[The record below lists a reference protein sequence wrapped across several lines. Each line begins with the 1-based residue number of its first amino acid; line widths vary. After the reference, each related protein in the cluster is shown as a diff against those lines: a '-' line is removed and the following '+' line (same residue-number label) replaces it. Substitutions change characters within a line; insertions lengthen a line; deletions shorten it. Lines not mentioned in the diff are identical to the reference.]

1 VKTCKKCGGPLPV
14 HKGRHRPRVFCERCR
29 PPRRQGQEGQAP
41 DPMAVGVVLAGAF
54 GSAGVLDAGPASLA
68 VVTEAKLRAAG
79 RRDEP
84 EGVLVL
90 NLARSIDA
98 GGHSGASLASL
109 SREYSRAL
117 AAALPS
123 VDAAAEDDGVDWQ
136 VG

>member
-1 VKTCKKCGGPLPV
+1 V
-14 HKGRHRPRVFCERCR
+14 
-29 PPRRQGQEGQAP
+29 
-41 DPMAVGVVLAGAF
+41 DPTEPGAVVLAGQF
-54 GSAGVLDAGPASLA
+54 GSAEGCDSLA
-68 VVTEAKLRAAG
+68 AVTEVKLQAAG
-79 RRDEP
+79 RRNEP

-117 AAALPS
+117 ASALPQ
-123 VDAAAEDDGVDWQ
+123 VDESAEDDGIDWQ